1 MIQTPPIL
9 FYKMIR
15 FLLNQIKVKY
25 GTYTQEGN
33 KIRRTFSNGYSY
45 IATVCESPEQASFF
59 VSELQRLNK

>member
-1 MIQTPPIL
+1 
-9 FYKMIR
+9 MIR